1 MTRTYLIPSTL
12 GRYHSTML
20 TVEMQGMWNVGYV
33 DAQATR
39 NYMGGDVDAR
49 MRKVEAPHPG
59 LALPLSTFHLGTSS
73 CTLGSHSIVAETGRR
88 LLSARQI

>member
-1 MTRTYLIPSTL
+1 
-12 GRYHSTML
+12 ML

-49 MRKVEAPHPG
+49 MRKVEAPHPTWRFHFPPSTWAHP
-59 LALPLSTFHLGTSS
+59 LAPSVPTVLSLKEEED
-73 CTLGSHSIVAETGRR
+73 C
-88 LLSARQI
+88 SAQDRFDLKGHIISEKTPTDME